1 MLKIRLQ
8 GTKNDIRW
16 FLKILDREKKLEV
29 ANTSTFFSNKGTN
42 KYKRVYSEIYRKGHG
57 KSAQKESN
65 QKAALDQASNERRI
79 EYFGSGAK
87 FL

>member
-57 KSAQKESN
+57 NSVLEESN
-65 QKAALDQASNERRI
+65 QKETTGQASDDRKI
-79 EYFGSGAK
+79 QYYGSGAK
-87 FL
+87 FS